1 VRFEIKNIF
10 FYFEKCSLLQRW
22 GCSCVP
28 QVFDDGAAG
37 RVVEVVDVETVDESS
52 LALTL
57 FTAPV
62 QGDLVVVVVQG
73 AAVAISRVQG
83 DETSLKKLP

>member
-1 VRFEIKNIF
+1 
-10 FYFEKCSLLQRW
+10 
-22 GCSCVP
+22 
-28 QVFDDGAAG
+28 
-37 RVVEVVDVETVDESS
+37 VVEVVDVETVDESS